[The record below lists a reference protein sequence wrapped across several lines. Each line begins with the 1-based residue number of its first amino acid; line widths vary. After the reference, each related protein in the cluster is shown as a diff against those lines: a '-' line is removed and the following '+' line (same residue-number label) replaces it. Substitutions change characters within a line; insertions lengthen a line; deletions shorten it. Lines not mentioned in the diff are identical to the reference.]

1 MRFIKQIPRLL
12 VAITF
17 LFSGFV
23 KLVDPLGTSYK
34 LTEYFTEDVLDLPFL
49 IPYALP
55 IAIFLILFEIV
66 LGVMLL
72 VGYLPKVTT
81 WSLVGIMLLFL
92 FLTWYSAYF
101 DKVTDCGC
109 FGDALK
115 MSPWKTFY
123 KNAVLFLLVI
133 YLVFQIKNIHPFIN
147 INVTKWVVFISFTI
161 FLYIIYYVFMHLPL
175 IDFRPYAVGKNLPEQ
190 MQFKGQELPPVH
202 DFYFENT
209 EGVDFTN
216 AILKGNKV
224 LLIVMYDLDKSD
236 KDGLVGLN
244 DVISSASQNSYMVY
258 ALTSSAAEAFE
269 NIKAKYNL
277 NIVSLFGDEI
287 TLKTIIRANPGIVIL
302 KNGTVTGKW
311 NWTDIEKIN
320 F

>member
-123 KNAVLFLLVI
+123 KNEF
-133 YLVFQIKNIHPFIN
+133 
-147 INVTKWVVFISFTI
+147 
-161 FLYIIYYVFMHLPL
+161 
-175 IDFRPYAVGKNLPEQ
+175 
-190 MQFKGQELPPVH
+190 
-202 DFYFENT
+202 
-209 EGVDFTN
+209 
-216 AILKGNKV
+216 
-224 LLIVMYDLDKSD
+224 
-236 KDGLVGLN
+236 
-244 DVISSASQNSYMVY
+244 
-258 ALTSSAAEAFE
+258 
-269 NIKAKYNL
+269 
-277 NIVSLFGDEI
+277 
-287 TLKTIIRANPGIVIL
+287 
-302 KNGTVTGKW
+302 
-311 NWTDIEKIN
+311 
-320 F
+320 